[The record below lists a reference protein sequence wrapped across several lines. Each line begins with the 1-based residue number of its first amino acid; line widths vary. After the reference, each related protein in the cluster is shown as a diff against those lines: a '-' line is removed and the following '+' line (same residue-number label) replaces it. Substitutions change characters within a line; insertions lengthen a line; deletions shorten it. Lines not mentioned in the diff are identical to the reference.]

1 MSLGR
6 AALLFGFGLLIGK
19 LLITG
24 QMRFYM
30 SPSLDPLMAITAL
43 LLVGMGALELRRAS
57 PAATGAGRPR
67 ADLDQALTFGLVAVP
82 LLLATIAT
90 PRALSSTALGG
101 VPVSRIVLAF
111 GPGPPPSGIPPVP
124 RRPIADFP
132 DLLGYLTQ
140 AGENGVGQHVRV
152 RGLVARG
159 DELAPD
165 EFVLLRYTIVHCVAD
180 AQPVGVLVLAQ
191 PGTAWVTDQWV
202 EVDGMLAT
210 EQRGAERLVS
220 IKAEQIAASDE
231 PNDPYVSAI

>member
-1 MSLGR
+1 MRHAR
-6 AALLFGFGLLIGK
+6 AALLFGFGALIGK

-43 LLVGMGALELRRAS
+43 LLVVMGVVEVRGAWFA
-57 PAATGAGRPR
+57 GAGASRPR
-67 ADLDQALTFGLVAVP
+67 AELDQALTFGLVAVP
-82 LLLATIAT
+82 LLLASMLT

-111 GPGPPPSGIPPVP
+111 SPGPPPSGIPPTP

-159 DELAPD
+159 DELAPN

-180 AQPVGVLVLAQ
+180 AQPVGVLVLGQ
-191 PGTAWVTDQWV
+191 PGAAWAGDQWV
-202 EVDGMLAT
+202 EVDGTLAT
-210 EQRGAERLVS
+210 EQRGTERLVS

-231 PNDPYVSAI
+231 PSEPYVSAI